1 MHSNLLIC
9 LSLKSAIT
17 SLLLLSFPSVAQ
29 ISVEAG
35 PNSLGTLVNPGFSG
49 GIFELQVTGGQLSNN
64 GDNLFHGFDTFSPD
78 NIPVRFFDIGA
89 ENIFVRVT
97 GGPSFIESTLGV
109 DGNANLFL
117 LNPDG
122 ITFGAGAGLDL
133 DGDFFAT
140 TATSVAFGA
149 GNFDMNTDINDVML
163 LVDVPTGLQLGTTP
177 IDITQGAQLIT
188 QPDSILSILG
198 TGINI
203 TDGGELI
210 SNRGQ
215 INLVSAIDSQLA
227 INPDLSLDCNSTGC
241 ANIAATNYRD
251 ITLTNASGA
260 RVLAGDL
267 DVRGRNI
274 TLTDGSRLVTR
285 PDGTQPG
292 GTLSVSAQE
301 TLQLSGVN
309 LFNESGLFAENL
321 GAMDGFP
328 GNIQIQAN
336 ELIIR
341 KGARLTTSTNGA
353 GNGGNIDIIVP
364 NIVSINGISVA
375 DGDPSGI
382 FSEALLNAV
391 GTGGKITITTNQLD
405 VDNGGTISTSTNGAG
420 NGGSINIVVPE
431 QVSISGT
438 SAATD
443 IPSGVFSESLTNATG
458 QGGEIIISTN
468 QLSISQGGT
477 ISSRTTSSETG
488 GAVNLTTGR
497 LTLENQGS
505 ITVSAEG
512 ASIAGN
518 IEITAT
524 SIEQTNQGNIQA
536 TTESGLGGDIT
547 FTVLDDIILR
557 FNSDIV
563 TEAQG
568 SGDGGN
574 ITFDVGGFILAI
586 LSENSDIVAGSQSG
600 NGGRISGNAQGIFT
614 FNQFEGVRT
623 PLSDFRAASGSGLD
637 GIVDVQTQEPPS
649 QEPLDD
655 TFAGNNVAQGCDAT
669 AGIDQDEDTQSR
681 FVIVN
686 LGGLPIQPSDAGA
699 SDFLHV
705 TPVDPISA
713 PQGNITSPDVAAF
726 NSLAV
731 LELPCDAL
739 VN

>member
-1 MHSNLLIC
+1 MYQQ
-9 LSLKSAIT
+9 SLTYFTAISSLV
-17 SLLLLSFPSVAQ
+17 SLLFWPSITEAQ
-29 ISVEAG
+29 VNEETG
-35 PNSLGTLVNPGFSG
+35 VNSLGTQVNLGFFNS
-49 GIFELQVTGGQLSNN
+49 ILEHQVTGGILSDDGN
-64 GDNLFHGFDTFSPD
+64 NLFHGFEIFSPND
-78 NIPVRFFDIGA
+78 FPVRFFDQGA
-89 ENIFVRVT
+89 SNIFVRVT
-97 GGPSFIESTLGV
+97 EEPSLIETPLSV
-109 DGNANLFL
+109 EGNANFFL
-117 LNPDG
+117 LNPNG
-122 ITFGAGAGLDL
+122 ASFGTGASLDL
-133 DGDFFAT
+133 EGDFFAT
-140 TATSVAFGA
+140 TATSVTFGA
-149 GNFDMNTDINDVML
+149 GNFEMDTDINDVML

-177 IDITQGAQLIT
+177 IEITQGAQLIT
-188 QPDSILSILG
+188 QPDSTLSILG
-198 TGINI
+198 AGINI

-215 INLVSAIDSQLA
+215 INLISAIDSQLA

-241 ANIAATNYRD
+241 ANIAANNYRD
-251 ITLTNASGA
+251 IALTNASGA

-336 ELIIR
+336 ELILR
-341 KGARLTTSTNGA
+341 EGARLTTSTNGA
-353 GNGGNIDIIVP
+353 GNGGNIDIVVP
-364 NIVSINGISVA
+364 NIVSISGMSNA
-375 DGDPSGI
+375 DDDPSGI
-382 FSEALLNAV
+382 FSEALLSAV

-405 VDNGGTISTSTNGAG
+405 VNNGGTISTSTNGAG

-443 IPSGVFSESLTNATG
+443 MPSGVFSESLTNATG

-505 ITVSAEG
+505 ITVSAAG

-547 FTVLDDIILR
+547 FTVSDDIILR
-557 FNSDIV
+557 FNSDII

-574 ITFDVGGFILAI
+574 IMFDVGGFILAI

-705 TPVDPISA
+705 TPVDPIS
-713 PQGNITSPDVAAF
+713 PSQSNITSPDSATVNA
-726 NSLAV
+726 LAV